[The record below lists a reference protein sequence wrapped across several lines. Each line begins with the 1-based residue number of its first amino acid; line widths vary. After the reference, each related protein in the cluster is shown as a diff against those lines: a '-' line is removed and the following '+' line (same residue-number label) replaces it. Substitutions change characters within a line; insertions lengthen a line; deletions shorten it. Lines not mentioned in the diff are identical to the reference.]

1 MVIMEEPRKVLKTE
15 NKKAPVTCAL
25 FSMQPSEVELVKI
38 VSLQRYME
46 QLI

>member
-1 MVIMEEPRKVLKTE
+1 MVIMEESRKVLKTE
-15 NKKAPVTCAL
+15 NKKSPVTCAL

-38 VSLQRYME
+38 VSLQRYIE